1 MILDRASQSL
11 QSSLTCHA
19 FTRSLLPMETIIK
32 LPDDETPSAI
42 GEILASLK
50 KEHFEPRHE
59 AKAWGDWIY
68 LESYTTVISIECN
81 RGLSSSATIE
91 HGEGEEEGEPTT
103 SIFRAFGRLGW
114 HGIDDDGEYPL
125 A

>member
-1 MILDRASQSL
+1 
-11 QSSLTCHA
+11 
-19 FTRSLLPMETIIK
+19 METLIQLSEDK
-32 LPDDETPSAI
+32 TPSTVI
-42 GEILASLK
+42 EILASLR

-68 LESYTTVISIECN
+68 LDSYTTVISIECN

-91 HGEGEEEGEPTT
+91 HGEGEEEGEPIT

-114 HGIDDDGEYPL
+114 HGIDNDGEFPL
-125 A
+125 D

>member
-1 MILDRASQSL
+1 
-11 QSSLTCHA
+11 
-19 FTRSLLPMETIIK
+19 METIIK
-32 LPDDETPSAI
+32 LPEAATPSTI
-42 GEILASLK
+42 VEILAALR

-68 LESYTTVISIECN
+68 LDCYTTVIAIECN

-103 SIFRAFGRLGW
+103 SILRAFGRLGW
-114 HGIDDDGEYPL
+114 HGIDNDGEYPL